1 MNPGG
6 FAMGPSGGGEIFFGG
21 LTPSDRIAH
30 GPMQKRRR
38 ENTTPLETILKI
50 MGLRHLPP
58 KGQYDSL
65 EKLILG
71 SMALWKANFS

>member
-1 MNPGG
+1 MSPGG
-6 FAMGPSGGGEIFFGG
+6 FAMGPSGGGEIFSEGLPHRTESPMAQCRSGG
-21 LTPSDRIAH
+21 EKT
-30 GPMQKRRR
+30 Q
-38 ENTTPLETILKI
+38 TPLGTILKI